1 MLGGDQAMEG
11 NGAARCNRSL
21 LGMPRRVAAWLFPPP
36 CSPLKRGGRGAC
48 EITPAFIP
56 ASARLRASQ
65 DEGGASLCARGE
77 GGAPLLRAAMLA
89 LALTAFSGVWGG
101 CAQAQNRVALVIGN
115 GNYQNAP
122 PLPTTLNDAADI
134 AQSFERLGFA
144 ATKLLNASY
153 EDFRRALRKFNEL
166 TQNADVAVIYFG
178 GHGLAVDGENWL
190 LPVDAEVRTDLD
202 VAEEAIAL
210 KSLMQS
216 VSRVSVLGMVILDA
230 SRSNPFAARMQR
242 TAQSRAVERGLA
254 RVEPTQNVLVAYASK
269 DGTTNEDRGGR
280 NSPYAAALLK
290 YLESP
295 GLDINF
301 MFRKVRDDVL
311 SHTNRRQQPF
321 VYGSLPN
328 KPIYL
333 KEPSV
338 SIKSAEVKSEVVPA
352 DETVWQTIREATDK
366 SLIQDFL
373 NKFPSSPHA
382 KEAATRLR
390 SLDATLVVASRETH
404 PAANPVSNDGDATA
418 ACDQLAASPLD
429 SARPKNTAGVEL
441 SKIPVAAAG
450 RACDEAMQRSP
461 QAARFPFQAARVAFA
476 RGDYAA
482 ARELYEKAAA
492 LGSSLAMYS
501 LGLLYAEGKAVPLDY
516 AEARRWYA
524 KAVALKSAFAM
535 AELAA
540 LYEKGLGGPAD
551 AAEAFRLYRAA
562 ATAGDR
568 VSMTKVGEFYEAGLG
583 VRQDYAQAINWYKKS
598 ADRGDADAMRQLGRL
613 YESGRGVPKNL
624 AEARQWYA
632 KAAKREASSSQ

>member
-1 MLGGDQAMEG
+1 MLRRLATWPVPRPYLHPHAREG
-11 NGAARCNRSL
+11 REWFVRTLWAA
-21 LGMPRRVAAWLFPPP
+21 
-36 CSPLKRGGRGAC
+36 
-48 EITPAFIP
+48 T
-56 ASARLRASQ
+56 
-65 DEGGASLCARGE
+65 
-77 GGAPLLRAAMLA
+77 LA
-89 LALTAFSGVWGG
+89 LALAAFSGISGG
-101 CAQAQNRVALVIGN
+101 YAQAQSRVALIIGN
-115 GNYQNAP
+115 GTYQNAP

-134 AQSFERLGFA
+134 AQSFERLGFTT
-144 ATKLLNASY
+144 TKLFNASY
-153 EDFRRALRKFNEL
+153 EDFRRAIRRFNEL
-166 TQNADVAVIYFG
+166 TQNADVAVVYFG

-190 LPVDAEVRTDLD
+190 LPVDAELRTDVD

-216 VSRVSVLGMVILDA
+216 VGRVSVLGMVILDA
-230 SRSNPFAARMQR
+230 SRSNPFAARMQH
-242 TAQSRAVERGLA
+242 TAQTRAVDRGLA
-254 RVEPTQNVLVAYASK
+254 RVEPAQNVLVAYASK
-269 DGTTNEDRGGR
+269 DGTTNEDRSGR
-280 NSPYAAALLK
+280 NSPYAAALLR

-295 GLDINF
+295 GVDISF

-333 KEPSV
+333 KEPSI
-338 SIKSAEVKSEVVPA
+338 SIKPVEVKSEIVPA
-352 DETVWQTIREATDK
+352 DETVWQTIKDATDK
-366 SLIQDFL
+366 NLIQDFL

-382 KEAATRLR
+382 KDAETRLR
-390 SLDATLVVASRETH
+390 SLDATLVVASRETN
-404 PAANPVSNDGDATA
+404 PVANPISNDTGNATA
-418 ACDQLAASPLD
+418 ECDRLAASPID
-429 SARPKNTAGVEL
+429 SSRPKNTAGVEL
-441 SKIPVAAAG
+441 SKIRVASAG
-450 RACDEAMQRSP
+450 RACDEAMRRSP
-461 QAARFPFQAARVAFA
+461 QVARFPFQAARVAFA

-516 AEARRWYA
+516 AEARKWYT

-535 AELAA
+535 AELAG
-540 LYEKGLGGPAD
+540 LYEKGLGGPKD

-568 VSMTKVGEFYEAGLG
+568 VSMTKVGEFYETGLG
-583 VRQDYAQAINWYKKS
+583 VPQDYAQAINWYKKS

-613 YESGRGVPKNL
+613 YESGRGVPKNV

>member
-1 MLGGDQAMEG
+1 MLRRLATWPHYLPPHARESREWFVRTLW
-11 NGAARCNRSL
+11 AA
-21 LGMPRRVAAWLFPPP
+21 
-36 CSPLKRGGRGAC
+36 
-48 EITPAFIP
+48 T
-56 ASARLRASQ
+56 
-65 DEGGASLCARGE
+65 
-77 GGAPLLRAAMLA
+77 LA
-89 LALTAFSGVWGG
+89 LAMTALSCVWGG
-101 CAQAQNRVALVIGN
+101 CAQAQNRVALIIGN
-115 GNYQNAP
+115 GDYQNAP

-144 ATKLLNASY
+144 TTKLLNASY
-153 EDFRRALRKFNEL
+153 EDFRRAIRKFNESA
-166 TQNADVAVIYFG
+166 QNADVAVVYFG
-178 GHGLAVDGENWL
+178 GHGLAVGGENWL
-190 LPVDAEVRTDLD
+190 LPVDAELRTDVD

-216 VSRVSVLGMVILDA
+216 VGRVSALGMVILDA
-230 SRSNPFAARMQR
+230 SRSNPFATRMQR
-242 TAQSRAVERGLA
+242 TAQTRSVDRGLA
-254 RVEPTQNVLVAYASK
+254 RVEPAQNVLVAYASK

-295 GLDINF
+295 GLDVNL

-311 SHTNRRQQPF
+311 SHTSRRQQPF

-333 KEPSV
+333 KEPSI
-338 SIKSAEVKSEVVPA
+338 SIKPAEVKREAIPA
-352 DETVWQTIREATDK
+352 DETVWQTIKDATDK
-366 SLIQDFL
+366 DLIADFL

-382 KEAATRLR
+382 REAETRLK
-390 SLDATLVVASRETH
+390 SLDATLVVASRETN
-404 PAANPVSNDGDATA
+404 PAANPLTNDAGNAIA
-418 ACDQLAASPLD
+418 ECDRLAASPLD
-429 SARPKNTAGVEL
+429 SARPKNAAGVEL
-441 SKIPVAAAG
+441 SKISVAAAG
-450 RACDEAMQRSP
+450 WACDQAMRRSP
-461 QAARFPFQAARVAFA
+461 QVARFPFQAARVAFA
-476 RGDYAA
+476 RGDYAT

-516 AEARRWYA
+516 AEARGWYT

-540 LYEKGLGGPAD
+540 LYEKGLGGPKD
-551 AAEAFRLYRAA
+551 AVEALRLYRAA

-568 VSMTKVGEFYEAGLG
+568 VSMTKVGEFYETGLG
-583 VRQDYAQAINWYKKS
+583 VPQDYAQAINWYKKS

-613 YESGRGVPKNL
+613 YESGRGVPKNA

>member
-1 MLGGDQAMEG
+1 VVVRTLW
-11 NGAARCNRSL
+11 
-21 LGMPRRVAAWLFPPP
+21 VA
-36 CSPLKRGGRGAC
+36 
-48 EITPAFIP
+48 I
-56 ASARLRASQ
+56 
-65 DEGGASLCARGE
+65 
-77 GGAPLLRAAMLA
+77 LA
-89 LALTAFSGVWGG
+89 LALTALSGVWGG
-101 CAQAQNRVALVIGN
+101 CAQAQNRVALIIGN

-134 AQSFERLGFA
+134 AQSFEHLGFA
-144 ATKLLNASY
+144 TTKLFNASY
-153 EDFRRALRKFNEL
+153 EDFRRAIRKFNEL
-166 TQNADVAVIYFG
+166 TQNADVAVVYFG
-178 GHGLAVDGENWL
+178 GHGLAVGGENWL
-190 LPVDAEVRTDLD
+190 LPVDAELRIDLD

-216 VSRVSVLGMVILDA
+216 VGRVSVLGMVILDA

-242 TAQSRAVERGLA
+242 TAETRSVERGLA

-295 GLDINF
+295 GLDVNF

-338 SIKSAEVKSEVVPA
+338 SIKSAEVKSVVPA
-352 DETVWQTIREATDK
+352 DETVWQTIKDATDK
-366 SLIQDFL
+366 NLIADFL
-373 NKFPSSPHA
+373 NKFPSSSHA
-382 KEAATRLR
+382 KEAEARLK
-390 SLDATLVVASRETH
+390 SLDATLVVASRETN
-404 PAANPVSNDGDATA
+404 PATSPLSNDAGDAIA
-418 ACDQLAASPLD
+418 ECDRLAASPLD

-450 RACDEAMQRSP
+450 RACDEAMRRSP

-482 ARELYEKAAA
+482 ARELYEKASA

-516 AEARRWYA
+516 AEARSWYT

-540 LYEKGLGGPAD
+540 LYEKGLGGPKD

-568 VSMTKVGEFYEAGLG
+568 VSMSKVGEFYETGFG
-583 VRQDYAQAINWYKKS
+583 VPQDYAQAINWYKKS
-598 ADRGDADAMRQLGRL
+598 AERGDADAMRQLGRL
-613 YESGRGVPKNL
+613 YESGRGVPKNA